1 MSHLIEELK
10 RDHVAIGNLLNKLK
24 DSQVSNA
31 EAHKILLSAQ
41 ASLLAHLK
49 KEDAELYPP
58 LLRAAKDNAGLRRT
72 VDFYAKD
79 MDEITAKAVEFF
91 QKYARSDSR
100 IDLEFAKAFGNLF
113 ATISRRLRSEE
124 TTLYREFEKLPQ

>member
-1 MSHLIEELK
+1 MSRLIEELK

-24 DSQVSNA
+24 DPQVSNQ

-58 LLRAAKDNAGLRRT
+58 LLRAAKDNASLRRT

-79 MDEITAKAVEFF
+79 MEEITTRAVEFF
-91 QKYARSDSR
+91 RNYARPDSR

-113 ATISRRLRSEE
+113 AIISRRLRSEE